1 MFVDSAKIFIKSG
14 KGGDG
19 HVSFRRELYVPAGG
33 PDGGNGGRGGD
44 IIFEVDTGLNTL
56 GEFRSV
62 RRFIA
67 EDGEEG
73 RSKRRSGKDGKDLV
87 IRVPEGTVIREAETG
102 KVVTDMSGDNR
113 REIVL
118 KGGRGGTGN
127 MNYATPTMQAPLYA
141 KPGRPGRELHVL
153 LELKV
158 IADVGLLG
166 YPNVGKSTFLAA
178 TTNARPKIADYA
190 FTTITPNLGVVDLP
204 GGAGFVMADIPG
216 LIDGAAEGVGLG
228 HDFLKHV
235 ERTRLLLHLVDAS
248 GFEGRDPVEDIENIN
263 GELAKYSAALAEL
276 PQILVANKIDAVDP
290 ESDNPARLR
299 AYAEAHQMPYF
310 EISAVSGEGVKPLL
324 YKASEM
330 LQQIGK
336 KPLVFE
342 REFSFEDLSG
352 GDLPYTVAYD
362 EKEEEYVVEGPA
374 IEKMLGYTNLMS
386 EKGFLFFQKF
396 LRERGILDELKALG
410 LQEGDTVRLYGHVF
424 EFYEDEE
431 Q

>member
-1 MFVDSAKIFIKSG
+1 MFVDSAKIYIKSG

-44 IIFEVDTGLNTL
+44 IIFEVDKGLNTL
-56 GEFRSV
+56 GEFRST

-67 EDGEEG
+67 EDGAEG
-73 RSKRRSGKDGKDLV
+73 SSKRRSGKDGKDLV
-87 IRVPEGTVIREAETG
+87 IRVPEGTVIREFSSG
-102 KVVTDMSGDNR
+102 KVVTDMSGDNL

-141 KPGRPGRELHVL
+141 KPGRPGQELTVT

-178 TTNARPKIADYA
+178 STNAKPKIADYA

-235 ERTRLLLHLVDAS
+235 ERTRLLLHIVDAS

-263 GELAKYSAALAEL
+263 GELAKYSEALAAL

-290 ESDNPARLR
+290 DSDHLARLQ
-299 AYAEAHQMPYF
+299 AYAQAHQMPF
-310 EISAVSGEGVKPLL
+310 FAISAVSGQGIRPLL

-330 LQQIGK
+330 LQAIGE

-342 REFSFEDLSG
+342 REFDF
-352 GDLPYTVAYD
+352 GDLVAADLPFTTSYD
-362 EKEEEYVVEGPA
+362 AKAKEYVVEGPA

-396 LRERGILDELKALG
+396 LRERGILDRLKELG

-424 EFYEDEE
+424 EFYED
-431 Q
+431 

>member
-44 IIFEVDTGLNTL
+44 IIFEVDKGLNTL

-67 EDGEEG
+67 EDGAEG
-73 RSKRRSGKDGKDLV
+73 SSKRRSGRDGKDLI
-87 IRVPEGTVIREAETG
+87 IRVPEGTVIREAQSG
-102 KVVTDMSGDNR
+102 KVVTDMSGSNQ

-141 KPGRPGRELHVL
+141 KPGKPGQELTVL

-178 TTNARPKIADYA
+178 STNARPKIASYA
-190 FTTITPNLGVVDLP
+190 FTTLTPNLGVVDLP
-204 GGAGFVMADIPG
+204 GGAGFVIADIPG

-248 GFEGRDPVEDIENIN
+248 GFEGRDPVEDIEKIQQ
-263 GELAKYSAALAEL
+263 ELARYSPALAAL
-276 PQILVANKIDAVDP
+276 PQILVANKIDILDP
-290 ESDNPARLR
+290 ESDHLERLQ
-299 AYAEAHQMPYF
+299 AYARARQLPYF

-324 YKASEM
+324 FKTSEM
-330 LQQIGK
+330 LREIGRE
-336 KPLVFE
+336 PVVFE
-342 REFSFEDLSG
+342 REFDFSDLVAQ
-352 GDLPYTVAYD
+352 DLPFAVSYD
-362 EKEEEYVVEGPA
+362 AKAKEYVAEGPA

-386 EKGFLFFQKF
+386 EKGFLFFQRF
-396 LRERGILDELKALG
+396 LRERGILDSLKELG
-410 LQEGDTVRLYGHVF
+410 LKEGDTVRLYGHVF
-424 EFYEDEE
+424 EFYEDE
-431 Q
+431 

>member
-1 MFVDSAKIFIKSG
+1 MFADYAKIYIKSG

-56 GEFRSV
+56 GDFRNV

-67 EDGEEG
+67 QDGQEG
-73 RSKRRSGKDGKDLV
+73 SSKRRSGKDGEDLV
-87 IRVPEGTVIREAETG
+87 IRVPEGTVIRDLETG
-102 KVVTDMSGDNR
+102 KVMADMSGENR
-113 REIVL
+113 REILL

-141 KPGRPGRELHVL
+141 KPGRPGQERTVT
-153 LELKV
+153 LELKC

-178 TTNARPKIADYA
+178 VTNARPKIANYA

-204 GGAGFVMADIPG
+204 GGAGFVIADIPG
-216 LIDGAAEGVGLG
+216 LIEGAADGVGLG

-235 ERTRLLLHLVDAS
+235 ERTRLLLHIVDAS
-248 GFEGRDPVEDIENIN
+248 GYEGRDPVEDIEAIN
-263 GELAKYSAALAEL
+263 GELARYSESLAAL
-276 PQILVANKIDAVDP
+276 PQILVANKTDIVEE
-290 ESDNPARLR
+290 ESDNLERLK
-299 AYAEAHQMPYF
+299 AYAAAHSMPYY
-310 EISAVSGEGVKPLL
+310 EISAATGHGTKELL
-324 YKASEM
+324 YAASAKLKE
-330 LQQIGK
+330 IGK

-342 REFSFEDLSG
+342 KEFDWTDTVPK
-352 GDLPYTVAYD
+352 DLPYTVEYD
-362 EKEEEYVVEGPA
+362 QKKKEYVVEGPA

-396 LRERGILDELKALG
+396 LRDRGIIDDLKAKG
-410 LQEGDTVRLYGHVF
+410 MQEGDTVRLYGHSF
-424 EFYEDEE
+424 EYYKDE
-431 Q
+431 

>member
-44 IIFEVDTGLNTL
+44 IIFEVDSGLNTL
-56 GEFRSV
+56 GEFRST

-73 RSKRRSGKDGKDLV
+73 KSKRRSGRDGKDLL
-87 IRVPEGTVIREAETG
+87 IRVPEGTVIKDSKSG
-102 KVVTDMSGDNR
+102 KVITDMSGDNK

-118 KGGRGGTGN
+118 KGGKGGSGN

-141 KPGRPGRELHVL
+141 KPGRPSMELEVI

-178 TTNARPKIADYA
+178 STNARPKIAGYA
-190 FTTITPNLGVVDLP
+190 FTTLTPQLGVVDLP

-216 LIDGAAEGVGLG
+216 LIDGAADGVGLG

-263 GELAKYSAALAEL
+263 AELKKYSDALSKL
-276 PQILVANKIDAVDP
+276 PQILVANKTDALPP
-290 ESDNPARLR
+290 ESDNLSRLS
-299 AYAEAHQMPYF
+299 AYAQAHGLPF
-310 EISAVSGEGVKPLL
+310 FAVSAATGENVRAVL
-324 YKASEM
+324 YKASE
-330 LQQIGK
+330 LLREIGK

-342 REFSFEDLSG
+342 KEYEPELPED
-352 GDLPYTVAYD
+352 DLPYTAVYD
-362 EKEEEYVVEGPA
+362 EKEKEYVVEGPA

-396 LRERGILDELKALG
+396 IRERGILDELKALG
-410 LQEGDTVRLYGHVF
+410 LKEGDTVRLYGHVF
-424 EFYEDEE
+424 EFYEDAD
-431 Q
+431 

>member
-1 MFVDSAKIFIKSG
+1 MFADYAKIYIKSG

-56 GEFRSV
+56 GDFRNV

-67 EDGEEG
+67 QDGQEG
-73 RSKRRSGKDGKDLV
+73 SSKRRSGKDGEDLV
-87 IRVPEGTVIREAETG
+87 IRVPEGTVIRDLETG
-102 KVVTDMSGDNR
+102 KVMADMSGENR
-113 REIVL
+113 REILL

-141 KPGRPGRELHVL
+141 KPGRPGQERTVT
-153 LELKV
+153 LELKC

-178 TTNARPKIADYA
+178 VTNAKPKIADYA

-204 GGAGFVMADIPG
+204 GGAGFVIADIPG
-216 LIDGAAEGVGLG
+216 LIEGAADGVGLG

-235 ERTRLLLHLVDAS
+235 ERTRLLLHIVDAS
-248 GFEGRDPVEDIENIN
+248 GWEGRDPVEDIGNIN
-263 GELAKYSAALAEL
+263 TELARYSTELAAL
-276 PQILVANKIDAVDP
+276 PQILVANKTDIVEE
-290 ESDNPARLR
+290 ESDNLPRLK
-299 AYAEAHQMPYF
+299 AYAAAHDMPYF
-310 EISAVSGEGVKPLL
+310 EISAATGQGLKELL
-324 YKASEM
+324 YAASAKLKE
-330 LQQIGK
+330 IGRQPK
-336 KPLVFE
+336 VFE
-342 REFSFEDLSG
+342 KEFDWADTIAK
-352 GDLPYTVAYD
+352 DLPFTVEFD
-362 EKEEEYVVEGPA
+362 EKKKEYVVEGPA

-396 LRERGILDELKALG
+396 LKDRGIIDELKEKG
-410 LQEGDTVRLYGHVF
+410 LKEGDTVRLYGHSF
-424 EFYEDEE
+424 EYYED
-431 Q
+431 

>member
-1 MFVDSAKIFIKSG
+1 MFVDSAKIYIKSG

-44 IIFEVDTGLNTL
+44 IIFEVDKGLNTL
-56 GEFRSV
+56 GEFRST

-67 EDGEEG
+67 EDGAEG
-73 RSKRRSGKDGKDLV
+73 SSKRRSGKDGRDLV
-87 IRVPEGTVIREAETG
+87 IRVPEGTVIREFSSG
-102 KVVTDMSGDNR
+102 KVVTDMSGGNL

-141 KPGRPGRELHVL
+141 KPGRPGQELTVT

-178 TTNARPKIADYA
+178 STNAKPKIADYA

-235 ERTRLLLHLVDAS
+235 ERTRLLLHIVDAS

-263 GELAKYSAALAEL
+263 GELAKYSEALAAL

-290 ESDNPARLR
+290 DCDNLARLQ
-299 AYAEAHQMPYF
+299 AYARAHDMPFF
-310 EISAVSGEGVKPLL
+310 EISAVSGQGIKPLL
-324 YKASEM
+324 YKASDL
-330 LQQIGK
+330 LQAIGE

-342 REFSFEDLSG
+342 REFDF
-352 GDLPYTVAYD
+352 GDLVAADLPFSTSYD
-362 EKEEEYVVEGPA
+362 AKAKEYVVEGPA

-386 EKGFLFFQKF
+386 EKGFIFFQKF
-396 LRERGILDELKALG
+396 LRERGILDRLKELG

-424 EFYEDEE
+424 EFYED
-431 Q
+431 

>member
-44 IIFEVDTGLNTL
+44 IIFEVDKGLNTL
-56 GEFRSV
+56 GEFRST

-67 EDGEEG
+67 EDGAEG
-73 RSKRRSGKDGKDLV
+73 SSKRRSGKDGKDLV
-87 IRVPEGTVIREAETG
+87 IRVPEGTVIREFSSG
-102 KVVTDMSGDNR
+102 KVVTDISGENL

-141 KPGRPGRELHVL
+141 QPGRPGQELTVT

-178 TTNARPKIADYA
+178 STNAKPKIADYA

-235 ERTRLLLHLVDAS
+235 ERTRLLLHIVDAS

-263 GELAKYSAALAEL
+263 GELAKYSEALAAL

-290 ESDNPARLR
+290 DCDNLARLQ
-299 AYAEAHQMPYF
+299 AYAQAHDMPFF
-310 EISAVSGEGVKPLL
+310 EISAVSGQGIKPLL
-324 YKASEM
+324 YKASDL
-330 LQQIGK
+330 LQAIGE

-342 REFSFEDLSG
+342 REFDF
-352 GDLPYTVAYD
+352 GDLVAADLPFSTSYD
-362 EKEEEYVVEGPA
+362 AKAKEYVVEGPA

-386 EKGFLFFQKF
+386 EKGFIFFQKF
-396 LRERGILDELKALG
+396 LRERGILDQLKEQG

-424 EFYEDEE
+424 EFYED
-431 Q
+431 

>member
-1 MFVDSAKIFIKSG
+1 MFVDSAKIYIKSG

-44 IIFEVDTGLNTL
+44 IIFEVDKGLNTL
-56 GEFRSV
+56 GEFRST

-67 EDGEEG
+67 EDGAEG
-73 RSKRRSGKDGKDLV
+73 SSKRRSGKDGKDLV
-87 IRVPEGTVIREAETG
+87 IRVPEGTVIREFNSG
-102 KVVTDMSGDNR
+102 KVVTDMSGENL
-113 REIVL
+113 REVVL

-141 KPGRPGRELHVL
+141 KPGRPGQELTVT

-178 TTNARPKIADYA
+178 STNAKPKIADYA

-235 ERTRLLLHLVDAS
+235 ERTRLLLHIVDAS

-263 GELAKYSAALAEL
+263 GELAKYSEALAAL

-290 ESDNPARLR
+290 DSDHLARLQ
-299 AYAEAHQMPYF
+299 AYAQAHEMPF
-310 EISAVSGEGVKPLL
+310 FAISAVSGQGIKPLL

-330 LQQIGK
+330 LQAIGE

-342 REFSFEDLSG
+342 REFDF
-352 GDLPYTVAYD
+352 GDLVAADLPFTTSYD
-362 EKEEEYVVEGPA
+362 AKAKEYVVEGPA

-396 LRERGILDELKALG
+396 LRERGILDQLKEQG

-424 EFYEDEE
+424 EFYED
-431 Q
+431 

>member
-1 MFVDSAKIFIKSG
+1 M
-14 KGGDG
+14 
-19 HVSFRRELYVPAGG
+19 
-33 PDGGNGGRGGD
+33 
-44 IIFEVDTGLNTL
+44 
-56 GEFRSV
+56 
-62 RRFIA
+62 
-67 EDGEEG
+67 
-73 RSKRRSGKDGKDLV
+73 
-87 IRVPEGTVIREAETG
+87 IRVPEGTVIREFSSG
-102 KVVTDMSGDNR
+102 KVVTDMSGDNL

-141 KPGRPGRELHVL
+141 KPGRPGQELTVT

-178 TTNARPKIADYA
+178 STNAKPKIADYA

-235 ERTRLLLHLVDAS
+235 ERTRLLLHIVDAS

-263 GELAKYSAALAEL
+263 GELAKYSEALAAL

-290 ESDNPARLR
+290 DSDHLARLE
-299 AYAEAHQMPYF
+299 AYAQAHKMPF
-310 EISAVSGEGVKPLL
+310 FAISAVSGQGIRPLL

-330 LQQIGK
+330 LQAIGE

-342 REFSFEDLSG
+342 REFDF
-352 GDLPYTVAYD
+352 GDLVAADLPFTTSYD
-362 EKEEEYVVEGPA
+362 AKAKEYVVEGPA

-396 LRERGILDELKALG
+396 LRERGILERLKELG

-424 EFYEDEE
+424 EFYED
-431 Q
+431 

>member
-1 MFVDSAKIFIKSG
+1 MFVDSAKIYIKSG

-44 IIFEVDTGLNTL
+44 IIFEVDKGLNTL
-56 GEFRSV
+56 GEFRST

-67 EDGEEG
+67 EDGAEG
-73 RSKRRSGKDGKDLV
+73 SSKRRSGKDGKDLV
-87 IRVPEGTVIREAETG
+87 IRVPEGTVIREFNSG
-102 KVVTDMSGDNR
+102 KVVTDMSGENL
-113 REIVL
+113 REVVL

-141 KPGRPGRELHVL
+141 KPGRPGQELTVT

-178 TTNARPKIADYA
+178 STNAKPKIADYA

-235 ERTRLLLHLVDAS
+235 ERTRLLLHIVDAS

-263 GELAKYSAALAEL
+263 GELAKYSEALAAL

-290 ESDNPARLR
+290 DCDNLARLQ
-299 AYAEAHQMPYF
+299 AYARAHDMPFF
-310 EISAVSGEGVKPLL
+310 EISAVSGQGIKPLL
-324 YKASEM
+324 YKASDL
-330 LQQIGK
+330 LQAIGE

-342 REFSFEDLSG
+342 REFDF
-352 GDLPYTVAYD
+352 GDLVAADLPFSTSYD
-362 EKEEEYVVEGPA
+362 AKAKEYVVEGPA

-386 EKGFLFFQKF
+386 EKGFIFFQKF
-396 LRERGILDELKALG
+396 LRERGILDRLKELG

-424 EFYEDEE
+424 EFYED
-431 Q
+431 